1 MIDLVNEP
9 SVYEKVIN
17 EKDNQQIRLVINTFR
32 GVEYLSLRKYYLDFE
47 ENWLPSPAV
56 MIAGYRVDMSASQC
70 PPAFFNAA
78 APICDISGAYHRIHR
93 LLLQPT
99 QCLLQASVFAVNVP
113 YNADFLNHLVP
124 RRFPYLVRTPC
135 RLVSERGVNYPS
147 ATNPF
152 QPFIYSINV
161 SLSPS

>member
-1 MIDLVNEP
+1 MAQTQLAARGIETYDFGQTFEKNLPLLTDP
-9 SVYEKVIN
+9 SSEMRISHMALLIG
-17 EKDNQQIRLVINTFR
+17 QH
-32 GVEYLSLRKYYLDFE
+32 
-47 ENWLPSPAV
+47 PAV
-56 MIAGYRVDMSASQC
+56 MIAGYRIDMSASQC

-93 LLLQPT
+93 LLLQPA